1 MSVTED
7 REYRVTWRSIS
18 TSVSAGGSE
27 TLEER
32 VVTAAYYRRDEDR
45 YVFKRADGMQ
55 AFDVAADLVETIE
68 VLDSGDAKPGAIVD
82 QRDARYV
89 FTAR

>member
-18 TSVSAGGSE
+18 TSTSVGSGE

-32 VVTAAYYRRDEDR
+32 FVTAAYYRRDEDR

-55 AFDVAADLVETIE
+55 VFDVALDLVETIE
-68 VLDSGDAKPGAIVD
+68 VVDAASVS
-82 QRDARYV
+82 Y
-89 FTAR
+89 